1 MSRKNEVAY
10 VTYRTK
16 LSYLTT
22 WSRHS
27 KRLKYYGKG
36 IAHHLTPYAL
46 CRANTQRLLEA
57 YRAHPDHEAME
68 NRVNYCNKLSEPFD
82 ASTAPRIDE
91 VVRSHS
97 RYYIDLEEHSKGF
110 GPERRLWYQFG
121 DIVTVPETP
130 AVVKSRPICH
140 GNENSVVLN
149 LDKIRHFTWSG
160 DDLPFREKKAAAVW
174 RGSPNTMRRKILI
187 DKFYDHP
194 THDIGHFNDVVNGR
208 PAKPSLTH
216 EDQKKFKF
224 FLSLEGVDVAT
235 NLKWGMASNMLVM
248 SPALEFETWFME
260 GALEPGKHF
269 VLLEN
274 DFSDLEDKVAYYTE
288 HTAEA
293 EAIIANAH
301 AWIAQFGDPLK
312 ERMIS
317 ARILEKYFELS
328 DQL

>member
-1 MSRKNEVAY
+1 M
-10 VTYRTK
+10 TYRTR

-36 IAHHLTPYAL
+36 IAHHFAPYSTCKAS
-46 CRANTQRLLEA
+46 TKRLLEA
-57 YRAHPDHEAME
+57 FQSHPDIAEMEA
-68 NRVNYCNKLSEPFD
+68 RANYYNQLSMPFD
-82 ASTAPRIDE
+82 ASSAPRIDE
-91 VVRSHS
+91 VVRSNS
-97 RYYIDLEEHSKGF
+97 RYFIDLQEHSKGF
-110 GPERRLWYQFG
+110 GPDRRLWYQFG
-121 DIVTVPETP
+121 DIVTIPKNP
-130 AVVKSRPICH
+130 SMVKSRPIRP
-140 GNENSVVLN
+140 GNENSVVMN

-160 DDLPFREKKAAAVW
+160 DTLPFRDKKPAAVW
-174 RGSPNTMRRKILI
+174 RGSPNTERRKILI
-187 DKFYDHP
+187 EKFYDHP
-194 THDIGHFNDVVNGR
+194 TFDIGHFNDVVNGL

-216 EDQKKFKF
+216 EDQKQFRF

-274 DFSDLEDKVAYYTE
+274 DFSDLEEKVAYFTE
-288 HTAEA
+288 HAEEA

-301 AWIAQFGDPLK
+301 AWIAQFSDPLK
-312 ERMIS
+312 ERMVS
-317 ARILEKYFELS
+317 ARVLEKYFELS
-328 DQL
+328 GQM

>member
-1 MSRKNEVAY
+1 MKRGVR

-36 IAHHLTPYAL
+36 IAHHITPYAV
-46 CRANTQRLLEA
+46 CRGATGRLLEA
-57 YRAHPDHEAME
+57 FRAHPDRGEME
-68 NRVNYCNKLSEPFD
+68 TRATYYNRLSEAFG
-82 ASTAPRIDE
+82 AATAPRISE
-91 VVRSHS
+91 IERRQS
-97 RYYIDLEEHSKGF
+97 RYFIDLNEHSKGF
-110 GPERRLWYQFG
+110 GPDRRLWYLFC
-121 DIVTVPETP
+121 DNVSVPDQP
-130 AVVKSRPICH
+130 SVAKSRPIGS
-140 GNENSVVLN
+140 GNENVIILN

-160 DDLPFREKKAAAVW
+160 DNLPFREKKPAAVW
-174 RGSPNTMRRKILI
+174 RGSPNTERRKILI
-187 DKFYDHP
+187 EKFYDHP
-194 THDIGHFNDVVNGR
+194 TFDIGHFNDVVNGR

-216 EDQKKFKF
+216 EDQKRFRF

-260 GALEPGKHF
+260 GKLEPGKHF

-288 HTAEA
+288 HTEEA

-301 AWIAQFGDPLK
+301 TWIAQFGDPLK
-312 ERMIS
+312 ERMVS
-317 ARILEKYFELS
+317 ARVLEKYFELS
-328 DQL
+328 GQM